1 MRSRRQREMHRAIQR
16 RSRERRRNGRRVA
29 FVEHDAATV
38 DMLVRQGLIA
48 DGVTDARAIGEA
60 LTRLIKLLG

>member
-1 MRSRRQREMHRAIQR
+1 MKGRKRRGLHRAIQR

-29 FVEHDAATV
+29 FVEYDATTV
-38 DMLVRQGLIA
+38 DLLVRRRLIA

>member
-29 FVEHDAATV
+29 LIEYDATTV
-38 DMLVRQGLIA
+38 DVLVRRRLIA